1 MSQTEYRNFSIA
13 HRLEH
18 RLRVLIPALRKD
30 SERMYILAILL
41 NKRDGIEQVKL
52 APAIGS
58 ITIGFD
64 SQRLPADNLLL
75 LLDSVINNL
84 GRTNR
89 SGLQAIRRK
98 NQHPRTKRQDILLGV
113 GGMSCSSCAL
123 YLEMLLQRHPDVAK
137 ASVNYLAETA
147 RIQSYLSKQE
157 LCDLIAAN
165 GYQAYAIDSLSE
177 RKLALELEQMHVQQA
192 RQHLKVMAV
201 FSVPVALLGLLK
213 IRSRPLLLLQAL
225 LAAPVV
231 FLGGSDIFVKAWQ
244 QAKRGSADTN
254 SLIAIGIAATYTY
267 SLPALWWPQRHV
279 YFETA
284 TAIIDFVMLGRY
296 LEKIAKHKMVR
307 DIRRLV
313 DLQPHQ
319 ATLLDDNEERLVDA
333 ERIAVGDIVL
343 VRPGEKIPV
352 DGIVVKGLSSVDET
366 SVTGHASPCIKEP
379 GHQVYDGSVNVTGA
393 LQVRATATGKET
405 LLSGLIHMVDQSQ
418 ASKLVL
424 QTSADRFAAL
434 FVPAIM
440 GLSFAT
446 FGTWVLKGAGTGHA
460 LANAIAVL
468 LISCP
473 CALGLAGPAA
483 TTVGSS
489 RAARR
494 GIYIRHGEALE
505 TAAAIDLVIFDK
517 TGTLTQGDATITDLF
532 NVSALDDDRLLQ
544 LAASAE
550 FNSAHHIGRAIV
562 RQAKQAD
569 IELLEASRFR
579 SMPDQGIR
587 AEVSGYSILL
597 GNDSWMQQHHVATDT
612 LRATAEKLGQ
622 QGKTVTYLAI
632 DQQAAA
638 LFGLTDPLRADA
650 ARVVQILS
658 DQGIETLM
666 VTGDSEA
673 VAKSVAEQVG
683 IENWH
688 SEADPVK
695 KLRLIRELQQQ
706 GRRVAMVGDGVND
719 APALAA
725 ADLSMAI
732 GHATDIAI
740 ASSDLILQNSEIGRV
755 EDAII
760 LSRETLSN
768 IRQNLF
774 WAFTYNAVA
783 IPFAVAGKLSP
794 TIASASMALSSVS
807 IVANSLRLNKR

>member
-1 MSQTEYRNFSIA
+1 MSQTEYRNFSVA
-13 HRLEH
+13 HRLTH
-18 RLRVLIPALRKD
+18 RLRVLIPTLRKD
-30 SERMYILAILL
+30 SERMHILAILL
-41 NKRDGIEQVKL
+41 NKREGIEHVKL

-58 ITIGFD
+58 ITIHFD

-75 LLDSVINNL
+75 LLDSVVSNL

-89 SGLQAIRRK
+89 SGLQAIQRK
-98 NQHPRTKRQDILLGV
+98 NQHPSNKRQDILLGV

-123 YLEMLLQRHPDVAK
+123 YLEMLLQRHPDVVK
-137 ASVNYLAETA
+137 ATVNYLAETA
-147 RIQSYLSKQE
+147 HIQSYLSKQE

-165 GYQAYAIDSLSE
+165 GYQGYAIDSLSE
-177 RKLALELEQMHVQQA
+177 RKLALELEQKHVQQA
-192 RQHLKVMAV
+192 RRHLEAIGV
-201 FSVPVALLGLLK
+201 FSAPVALLGLLN

-231 FLGGSDIFVKAWQ
+231 LLGGREIFVKAWN

-254 SLIAIGIAATYTY
+254 SLIAIGIAATYGY

-279 YFETA
+279 YFGTA

-296 LEKIAKHKMVR
+296 LEKVAKNKMVR

-319 ATLLDDNEERLVDA
+319 ATLLEGKEERLVDA
-333 ERIAVGDIVL
+333 DRIAVGDIVL

-352 DGIVVKGLSSVDET
+352 DGIVIKGLSSVDET

-379 GHQVYDGSVNVTGA
+379 GQPVYDGSLNVTGA
-393 LQVRATATGKET
+393 LQVRATATGKDT
-405 LLSGLIHMVDQSQ
+405 VLSGLVHMVDQSQ

-446 FGTWVLKGAGTGHA
+446 FGTWYLKGAGTGHA

-494 GIYIRHGEALE
+494 GIYIRNGEAME

-532 NVSALDDDRLLQ
+532 NISGFDDDRLLQ

-562 RQAKQAD
+562 RQARQSE
-569 IELLEASRFR
+569 IELLDASRFH

-587 AEVSGYSILL
+587 ADVAGHGILL
-597 GNDSWMQQHHVATDT
+597 GNDSWMQQHQVATDA

-622 QGKTVTYLAI
+622 QGKTVSYLAI
-632 DQQAAA
+632 DRQAAA
-638 LFGLTDPLRADA
+638 LFGLADPLRADA
-650 ARVVQILS
+650 ERVVQILN

-666 VTGDSEA
+666 VTGDTEA

-695 KLRLIRELQQQ
+695 KLSLIRELQQQ
-706 GRRVAMVGDGVND
+706 GRRVAMVGDGIND
-719 APALAA
+719 APALAS

-732 GHATDIAI
+732 GHAPDIAI

-755 EDAII
+755 EDAIL

-794 TIASASMALSSVS
+794 TMASAAMALSSVS
-807 IVANSLRLNKR
+807 IVANSLRLNKK

>member
-1 MSQTEYRNFSIA
+1 MSQADYRNFSIA
-13 HRLEH
+13 HRLQR
-18 RLRVLIPALRKD
+18 RLRIRIPALKKD
-30 SERMYILAILL
+30 AERMHILAILL
-41 NKRDGIEQVKL
+41 NKREGIEQIKVV
-52 APAIGS
+52 PEIGS
-58 ITIGFD
+58 ITIQFD
-64 SQRLPADNLLL
+64 VQRLPAENLLL
-75 LLDSVINNL
+75 MLDAVIDNL
-84 GRTNR
+84 GHKNR
-89 SGLQAIRRK
+89 SGLQAIRLK
-98 NQHPRTKRQDILLGV
+98 NQHPSNLRQDMLLGV

-123 YLEMLLQRHPDVAK
+123 YLEMVLQRHPDVVK

-165 GYQAYAIDSLSE
+165 GYEAYAIDSLAE
-177 RKLALELEQMHVQQA
+177 RKLALELEQKHVQQA
-192 RQHLKVMAV
+192 RQHLKGIAV
-201 FSVPVALLGLLK
+201 FSVPVALLGLLN
-213 IRSRPLLLLQAL
+213 IRSRPFLLLQAL

-231 FLGGSDIFVKAWQ
+231 FAGGRDIFVKAWN
-244 QAKRGSADTN
+244 QAKQGSANTD
-254 SLIAIGIAATYTY
+254 SLIALGIATTYGY

-279 YFETA
+279 YFGTA

-307 DIRRLV
+307 DIRHLV
-313 DLQPHQ
+313 NLQPHQ
-319 ATLLDDNEERLVDA
+319 ATVLHDKEELVVDA
-333 ERIAVGDIVL
+333 DRIAVGDIVL

-352 DGIVVKGLSSVDET
+352 DGIVVKGLSSVDES
-366 SVTGHASPCIKEP
+366 SVTGHAAPCIKET
-379 GHQVYDGSVNVTGA
+379 GQQVFDGSLNVTGA
-393 LQVRATATGKET
+393 LQVRATATGKNT

-446 FGTWVLKGAGTGHA
+446 FGTWLLKGASTGHA

-505 TAAAIDLVIFDK
+505 TAATIDLMIFDK
-517 TGTLTQGDATITDLF
+517 TGTLTQGDASITDLF
-532 NVSALDDDRLLQ
+532 NISDFDDDHLLK

-562 RQAKQAD
+562 RQAKQAN
-569 IELLEASRFR
+569 IELQDASRFH

-587 AEVSGYSILL
+587 AQVEGRSILL
-597 GNDSWMQQHHVATDT
+597 GNDSWMRQHRVAIDT

-622 QGKTVTYLAI
+622 QGKTVTYLAV

-638 LFGLTDPLRADA
+638 LFGLKDPLRADA
-650 ARVVQILS
+650 ERVVRMLNE
-658 DQGIETLM
+658 QGIETLM

-683 IENWH
+683 IANWH

-695 KLRLIRELQQQ
+695 KLKLIRELQQQ
-706 GRRVAMVGDGVND
+706 GRRVAMVGDGIND

-740 ASSDLILQNSEIGRV
+740 ASSDLILQNCEIGRV
-755 EDAII
+755 EDAIV

-794 TIASASMALSSVS
+794 TIASAAMALSSVS
-807 IVANSLRLNKR
+807 IVANSLRLNQK